1 MSLQGYEQRWGVGGL
16 RAVRVAAVL
25 AACMM
30 LSAVCLGQQVPA
42 APALVMQS
50 ATSVPVD
57 PNDANDS
64 LLNADLPL
72 RFQAPEELQALSS
85 TANDAAP
92 AERGVVDAGE
102 ADTGDGAGAPRGAA
116 TDGAAASGLSYG
128 GFATI
133 ENETTLDGLS
143 AQQSFRAGPR
153 GSAAGGARGGSS
165 YALGALLS
173 LRTMTL
179 NGGVQMFSAEYGG
192 AGGVTRAET
201 RTGTR
206 KLHGS
211 AEWISEESAL
221 AATNPYSLAASY
233 SNGVATT
240 ALVKPAGAMNQLSIA
255 AGVPLAW
262 SALPARLRKS
272 ATLFGALD
280 SQLREDKIVSSPED
294 SQFFSLTPE
303 QMALLGNRGVSAA
316 ATASALDYLGS
327 LTGTTSRSAYR
338 LTGMLRADADVSA
351 RDHVT
356 VAFNGNRVD
365 AVAGAAL
372 GQASD
377 AVVARGTGS
386 LGDSYVGV
394 EAGSAHWVHRFSAKL
409 ENEVRGQVA
418 HDLEHEQ
425 PRAPDAQEPAIGPGG
440 LAPEVS
446 IGPLG
451 FAYGTPASLGRTA
464 YPDEMRDE
472 LADTLRWHVGKHLL
486 TLGGDWSR
494 VHDRIANI
502 AAQEGA
508 FLYDSGTTDGHDG
521 GLVDWITDYTFNA
534 NTYPN
539 GGCPSIV
546 ATIHDFCFRSYTQ
559 GFGAQET
566 QFVTHEFA
574 GYAQDAMQFGGLRV
588 TLGARYDYTLLPLP
602 QNPNAVLDSDLAAV
616 GVVAQTSRFPEDRN
630 NVGPR
635 VAAAWSPLAGHS
647 RLPKGIKAM
656 TVQVGYG
663 VFFGRVPG
671 GTIRAALADTAMP
684 ASYEHI
690 RITPTT
696 ITQCPQVT
704 TINQGFGYPCA
715 FDSTPPAAVQQT
727 TSATLFA
734 RNFRVPMVQRA
745 TFTLE
750 TNVTPRVHVRA
761 NYALAYAKQLPVT
774 TDVNIASSRG
784 EVEYVL
790 QGGDAPG
797 EHWPGLHTGEMFAVP
812 LYAQRKVLQYGVV
825 TEVESNANAYY
836 NSATVEG
843 TWRGEGGLY
852 VRGSYTFSRVL
863 DDGPLQTATPTLDSQ
878 FDPFD
883 NGYDKGLSSLQFPQR
898 FAGELQYESH
908 WRRGSTRERRALN
921 GWRVSAIATAGSG
934 APYSYMVFGGQQ
946 LTGGH
951 ESINGSGGATYL
963 PTLGR
968 NTLHLPP
975 RGKVDLRLGREFA
988 HGQRVRL
995 NVFAEAFNLLNE
1007 RNLSSLETR
1016 AFLLGSN
1023 ATIGGVPTGPTPLVF
1038 QDAAEIATEGI
1049 ATEPFGTPTSSTTG
1063 MSRERRVQFGL
1074 RLQF

>member
-1 MSLQGYEQRWGVGGL
+1 MLGV
-16 RAVRVAAVL
+16 
-25 AACMM
+25 AC
-30 LSAVCLGQQVPA
+30 SGQQQVPA
-42 APALVMQS
+42 APVQVIQS
-50 ATSVPVD
+50 AAPATVD
-57 PNDANDS
+57 SSDANDP
-64 LLNADLPL
+64 LLKADLPL
-72 RFQAPEELQALSS
+72 RFQTPEELQVLNSA
-85 TANDAAP
+85 ANDAAT
-92 AERGVVDAGE
+92 ATRGVVDAGE
-102 ADTGDGAGAPRGAA
+102 VDTGDGAGAPRGVAA
-116 TDGAAASGLSYG
+116 DGAAASGLSYG
-128 GFATI
+128 GLATI

-165 YALGALLS
+165 YAIGALLS
-173 LRTMTL
+173 LRTTTL
-179 NGGVQMFSAEYGG
+179 SGGVQMFSAEYGG

-201 RTGTR
+201 RAGAR
-206 KLHGS
+206 QLHGS
-211 AEWISEESAL
+211 AEWISEESRL

-233 SNGVATT
+233 SNGVATA
-240 ALVKPAGAMNQLSIA
+240 ALVKPSGVMNQLSLA
-255 AGVPLAW
+255 AGVPIAW
-262 SALPARLRKS
+262 SALPIQLRKS
-272 ATLFGALD
+272 ATVFGALD
-280 SQLREDKIVSSPED
+280 VQLRDDKVVSSPED
-294 SQFFSLTPE
+294 LQFFSLTPG
-303 QMALLGNRGVSAA
+303 QVALLGNRGVTAA
-316 ATASALDYLGS
+316 ATTTALDYLGS

-338 LTGMLRADADVSA
+338 LTGVLRADADVSA

-356 VAFNGNRVD
+356 VVFHGNRVD

-386 LGDSYVGV
+386 LGDSYVSV
-394 EAGSAHWVHRFSAKL
+394 EAGSTHWVHRFTSKL
-409 ENEVRGQVA
+409 QNEVRGQVA
-418 HDLEHEQ
+418 HDLEYEQ
-425 PRAPDAQEPAIGPGG
+425 PRAPDAQEPTIGPGG

-464 YPDEMRDE
+464 YPDEMRTE
-472 LADTLRWHVGKHLL
+472 LADTLRWRVGKHMLA
-486 TLGGDWSR
+486 LGGDWSR

-508 FLYDSGTTDGHDG
+508 FLYDSGATNGRDG

-534 NTYPN
+534 NAYPN
-539 GGCPSIV
+539 GGCPSIAAAV
-546 ATIHDFCFRSYTQ
+546 HDFCFRSYTQ

-588 TLGARYDYTLLPLP
+588 TLGARYDYMLLPLP
-602 QNPNAVLDSDLAAV
+602 QNPNAVLDADLKAA
-616 GVVAQTSRFPEDRN
+616 GVAAQTSRFPEDRN

-635 VAAAWSPLAGHS
+635 AAVAWSPLVGRR
-647 RLPKGIKAM
+647 RLPKSIKAT
-656 TVQVGYG
+656 TVQAGYG

-715 FDSTPPAAVQQT
+715 FDTTPPSAVAQT

-734 RNFRVPMVQRA
+734 PNFRLPTVQRA

-750 TNVTPRVHVRA
+750 TNVTTRLHVRA
-761 NYALAYAKQLPVT
+761 SYALAYAKQLPAT
-774 TDVNIASSRG
+774 TDVNIAPSSG

-790 QGGDAPG
+790 QGGDDAG
-797 EHWPGLHTGEMFAVP
+797 EHWPGLRTGEAFVVP
-812 LYAQRKVLQYGVV
+812 LYTQRKVLQYGAV

-843 TWRGEGGLY
+843 EWRGEGGLY
-852 VRGSYTFSRVL
+852 VRGSYTFSRAL
-863 DDGPLQTATPTLDSQ
+863 DDGPLQTATPVLDSQ
-878 FDPFD
+878 FDPFA

-898 FAGELQYESH
+898 FAGELQYQSH
-908 WRRGSTRERRALN
+908 WRSGSARERRALS

-934 APYSYMVFGGQQ
+934 APYSYMVFGGQR
-946 LTGGH
+946 LVGGH

-963 PTLGR
+963 PTVGR
-968 NTLHLPP
+968 NTLRLPP
-975 RGKVDLRLGREFA
+975 HGKVDLRLGKEFA
-988 HGQRVRL
+988 KGDRVRV

-1016 AFLLGSN
+1016 AFLLGTN
-1023 ATIGGVPTGPTPLVF
+1023 ATIANSPTGPTPLVF

-1063 MSRERRVQFGL
+1063 MSRERRIQFGL
-1074 RLQF
+1074 RVRF